1 LSGWWAGKTRQFVRH
16 LGGRVSPG
24 EHTELAGWLTPA
36 QLELFD
42 RMHRADQR
50 HGLDVV
56 RSLRAQGADDPDLLL
71 AGLLHDCAKGRQVGV
86 WHRVVWSLGERYGDR
101 VRRATAWLPGFSEA
115 FRRIDE
121 HAERSADMA
130 LAVGCSPR
138 TAELIRHQ
146 EQPTD
151 DELGAALR
159 LADTA
164 N

>member
-1 LSGWWAGKTRQFVRH
+1 MSSWWAGKTRQFVRH
-16 LGGRVSPG
+16 LTGRVAAA
-24 EHTELAGWLTPA
+24 EHTELESWLTPA

-42 RMHRADQR
+42 RMHRADRR

-56 RSLRAQGADDPDLLL
+56 RSLREQGADDPDLLL

-86 WHRVVWSLGERYGDR
+86 WHRVAWSLGDRYGVR
-101 VRRATAWLPGFSEA
+101 VRRATAWLPGFDEA

-121 HAERSADMA
+121 HAERSADLA

-146 EQPTD
+146 EEPTD

-159 LADTA
+159 LADLA

>member
-1 LSGWWAGKTRQFVRH
+1 MSGWWAGKTRQFARH
-16 LGGRVSPG
+16 VTGRVARS
-24 EHTELAGWLTPA
+24 EHTELESWLTPA

-42 RMHRADQR
+42 GMHRADRR

-71 AGLLHDCAKGRQVGV
+71 AGLLHDCAKGRQVGL
-86 WHRVVWSLGERYGDR
+86 WHRVAWSLGERYGDR
-101 VRRATAWLPGFSEA
+101 VRRATARLPGFGEA

-121 HAERSADMA
+121 HAERSADLA

-146 EQPTD
+146 EEPAD

-159 LADTA
+159 LADLA

>member
-16 LGGRVSPG
+16 VTGRVARA
-24 EHTELAGWLTPA
+24 EHKELESWLTPA

-42 RMHRADQR
+42 GMHRADRR

-56 RSLRAQGADDPDLLL
+56 RSLREQGADDPDLLL
-71 AGLLHDCAKGRQVGV
+71 AGLLHDCSKGRQVGL
-86 WHRVVWSLGERYGDR
+86 WHRVAWSLGEHYGDR
-101 VRRATAWLPGFSEA
+101 VRRATASLPGFDEA

-121 HAERSADMA
+121 HAERSADLA

-138 TAELIRHQ
+138 AAELIRHQ
-146 EQPTD
+146 EEPAD

-159 LADTA
+159 LADLA